1 MNLRMRDG
9 YRLMAL
15 AALWMTALTMQ
26 AAEAVYRI
34 VEYNKTTGEFELAA
48 SGMVPKGSWVYFEN
62 EYGATTGNRY
72 NQIPRNRQ
80 ATLYLEGWQGCTVRS
95 ITLSMCS
102 NRKAGQAGLS
112 LTDGKETIYQLR
124 PCDFASREW
133 FGQWVN
139 KDLGVYVDV
148 TKPME
153 VPALTCDEA
162 AITLKGGTSE
172 GSVYVNSITIE
183 YDEPAG
189 MQLESPLGW
198 IYEKLEKKSTLKAGD
213 ELMIFRNGCAAADID
228 GIETSHYLDAV
239 PLASTTDVTNHEVL
253 RFTLAEAETA
263 GMWTLTDQHGRQL
276 AASGKQALAWNNGVT
291 DWKITLGYEGA
302 SITSANEKYGTM
314 RFNAPV
320 ESYARFNLY
329 TSTSLPLP
337 FLYRKKGQKEPQQ
350 ARSLAFEES
359 EMTVCLDD
367 RNMALRPTLT
377 PASPTDKRIAWSS
390 SNEQV
395 ATVNGGF
402 VTLLSQG
409 ETTITAHT
417 KDGAATATLR
427 LIVTG
432 GTGIASATATNKQPT
447 ARKQLSGHN
456 IIIQKGTRRY
466 STAGA
471 AL

>member
-48 SGMVPKGSWVYFEN
+48 SGMVPKGSWAYFEN

-72 NQIPRNRQ
+72 NQIPRNRR

-124 PCDFASREW
+124 PCDFASQEW

-148 TKPME
+148 TKPMK
-153 VPALTCDEA
+153 VPALTSDEA

-198 IYEKLEKKSTLKAGD
+198 IYEKLEKKSTLNAGD

-276 AASGKQALAWNNGVT
+276 AASGKQTLAWDNGVT

-337 FLYRKKGQKEPQQ
+337 FLYRKKGQKEPQP

-377 PASPTDKRIAWSS
+377 PASTTDKRIAWSS

-395 ATVNGGF
+395 AT
-402 VTLLSQG
+402 
-409 ETTITAHT
+409 
-417 KDGAATATLR
+417 
-427 LIVTG
+427 
-432 GTGIASATATNKQPT
+432 
-447 ARKQLSGHN
+447 
-456 IIIQKGTRRY
+456 
-466 STAGA
+466 
-471 AL
+471 